1 MPEALENVNDERRA
15 KPRVRALKKGIIAF
29 KDRYCSTE
37 CMIKNESDTGALLM
51 VSQNQVI
58 PNIFE
63 LKVYPESDFRVVE
76 AIWRTPDAMGIRY
89 ADQGATAPMASTGA
103 PNTHSTWDGVER
115 RAPQNR
121 RQSDR
126 RG

>member
-1 MPEALENVNDERRA
+1 MTEVVENINEERRA
-15 KPRVRALKKGIIAF
+15 TPRVRALKKGVIAF

-89 ADQGATAPMASTGA
+89 SDLVATAPMAPSGA
-103 PNTHSTWDGVER
+103 PNAHSTWDGVER

-121 RQSDR
+121 RQGDR
-126 RG
+126 RD

>member
-1 MPEALENVNDERRA
+1 MSEAAEKITEERRA
-15 KPRVRALKKGIIAF
+15 MPRTRALKKGVIAF

-37 CMIKNESDTGALLM
+37 CMVRNESDDGALLV

-58 PNIFE
+58 PNMFE
-63 LKVYPESDFRVVE
+63 LKVHPDRDFRIAE

-89 ADQGATAPMASTGA
+89 VKPKAVEPTA
-103 PNTHSTWDGVER
+103 HSTWDGVER
-115 RAPQNR
+115 RGPQNR

-126 RG
+126 RD

>member
-1 MPEALENVNDERRA
+1 MSEISQNITEERRVV
-15 KPRVRALKKGIIAF
+15 PRTRALKKGMIAF

-37 CMIKNESDTGALLM
+37 CMIRNESESGALLM

-63 LKVYPESDFRVVE
+63 LKVYPAREFRIVE
-76 AIWRTPDAMGIRY
+76 AIWRTPEAMGIRY
-89 ADQGATAPMASTGA
+89 VEPTVAPSSA
-103 PNTHSTWDGVER
+103 HSSWDGVER
-115 RAPQNR
+115 RAPRNR
-121 RQSDR
+121 RDSDR